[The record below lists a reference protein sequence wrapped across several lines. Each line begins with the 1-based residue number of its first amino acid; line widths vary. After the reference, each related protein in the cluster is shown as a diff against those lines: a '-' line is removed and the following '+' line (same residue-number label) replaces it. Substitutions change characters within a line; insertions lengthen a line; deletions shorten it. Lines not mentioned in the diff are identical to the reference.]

1 MKNNDDPYVYAN
13 KHYLKSINGQSF
25 TTGSSN
31 KIVYIGGQTIMS
43 SMP

>member
-1 MKNNDDPYVYAN
+1 MKKNQDPYVYAN

-25 TTGSSN
+25 MTGSN
-31 KIVYIGGQTIMS
+31 NQIAYIGGQTIMP